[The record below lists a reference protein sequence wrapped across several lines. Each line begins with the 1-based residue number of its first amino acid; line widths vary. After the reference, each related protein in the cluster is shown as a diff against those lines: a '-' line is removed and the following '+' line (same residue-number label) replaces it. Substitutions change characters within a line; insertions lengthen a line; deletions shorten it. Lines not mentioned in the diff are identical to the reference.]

1 MFKRAQFSILHGF
14 WLLIFAY
21 SCLLMV
27 EITFRYRGFDLD
39 ANFLMIKQTEIE
51 ELWWYRYIF
60 YIHVCTA
67 IFALPAG
74 FTQFSTYLLNAYP
87 GVHRAIGYLYVF
99 TILIF
104 AAPSGLL
111 IGSVANGGLTSVI
124 AFELLGLGWF
134 YFTWRAVRLAGQRK
148 FNEHC
153 DFMIR
158 SFALT
163 CSALTLRFWK
173 VALVYLFQPNPMDV
187 YQIIAWLGWIPN
199 LLLAEFIIYR
209 KTHKL

>member
-1 MFKRAQFSILHGF
+1 MFKKAQFSILQGF
-14 WLLIFAY
+14 WLLTFAY
-21 SCLLMV
+21 SCMLMV
-27 EITFRYRGFDLD
+27 EITLRYRGFELD
-39 ANFLMIKQTEIE
+39 ANLLLIKQTEIE
-51 ELWWYRYIF
+51 ELWWYRYVF
-60 YIHVCTA
+60 YVHVCTA

-74 FTQFSTYLLNAYP
+74 FTQFSNYLLNKYP
-87 GVHRAIGYLYVF
+87 RLHRSIGYLYVYA
-99 TILIF
+99 ILVC

-111 IGSVANGGLTSVI
+111 IGLVANGGITSII

-134 YFTWRAVRLAGQRK
+134 YFTYQAVHFARQRK
-148 FNEHC
+148 FNKHH

-173 VALVYLFQPNPMDV
+173 LALVYLFQPNPMDV

-199 LLLAEFIIYR
+199 LLLAEFIIYQ
-209 KTHKL
+209 KNQKL